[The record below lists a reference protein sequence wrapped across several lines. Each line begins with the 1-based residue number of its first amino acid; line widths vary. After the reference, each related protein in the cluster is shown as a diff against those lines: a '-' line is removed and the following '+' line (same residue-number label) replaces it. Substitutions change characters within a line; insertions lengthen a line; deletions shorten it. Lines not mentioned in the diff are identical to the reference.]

1 MDSQKMTE
9 IEQAIADKKLEL
21 AKIEEERKSEE
32 ELKSQSSNVVI
43 SENDD
48 QNFVAIK
55 DDNALVA
62 ALVNNDAAV
71 DIARQK
77 YQDQKN
83 QKSIAN
89 KMGKVV
95 NRKTNADIETAN
107 IKVEEQEKN
116 NRVKKQEIRNEL
128 LKLKNDKTYLK
139 KEHKHRLEMQ
149 RARHLR
155 EKYEDLLLRTCR
167 KKQKGEDKKWHY
179 VNDKEG
185 NPIVNIPGKVRFF
198 FIRLFDGIV
207 SGLNQIADILGAINK
222 GVLKGSLIILILL
235 LLIVAPFRNWLLGLI
250 GIHLG

>member
-1 MDSQKMTE
+1 MEDKELEMIGQKIKE
-9 IEQAIADKKLEL
+9 KQQSDEL
-21 AKIEEERKSEE
+21 AVQEHDE
-32 ELKSQSSNVVI
+32 
-43 SENDD
+43 
-48 QNFVAIK
+48 QNIVAIQ
-55 DDNALVA
+55 DDNALVD
-62 ALVNNDAAV
+62 ALVNNDTAV

-89 KMGKVV
+89 KMGRVV

-107 IKVEEQEKN
+107 IKVKEQEKN
-116 NRVKKQEIRNEL
+116 NRVKRQEIKNEL
-128 LKLKNDKTYLK
+128 LKLKNDKIYLE

-149 RARHLR
+149 RARHIR

-179 VNDKEG
+179 VNDKDG
-185 NPIVNIPGKVRFF
+185 NPIINVPGRIRFF

-207 SGLNQIADILGAINK
+207 SGLNQVADILGAINK

-235 LLIVAPFRNWLLGLI
+235 LLLVAPFRNWLLGLI